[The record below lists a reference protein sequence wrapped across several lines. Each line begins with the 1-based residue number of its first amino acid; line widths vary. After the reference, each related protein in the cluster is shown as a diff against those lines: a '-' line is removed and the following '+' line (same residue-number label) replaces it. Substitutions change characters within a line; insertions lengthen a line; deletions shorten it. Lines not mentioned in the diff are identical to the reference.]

1 MTIAAVCTMSAQK
14 FTGKIGEFEV
24 TLYADFSNASK
35 GDYAGS
41 SLFLPAAGCFK
52 KEGNVYFVTMGKACV
67 QSLQN
72 NSPSGVA

>member
-1 MTIAAVCTMSAQK
+1 MTIAAGCI
-14 FTGKIGEFEV
+14 FTG
-24 TLYADFSNASK
+24 K

-41 SLFLPAAGCFK
+41 SLFLPSAGCFK

-72 NSPSGVA
+72 NSPSVVA